1 MGICTCTEDQGK
13 SSENRAERSFS
24 SNFTRRIDKRSIDS
38 HRPTA
43 NPSEQPRFSLSLS
56 LSLDGN
62 PGVSTLNLA
71 TASRYF
77 AGVAKSFPLGRL
89 NWKQLDREIF
99 RYCFIVHKNGCL
111 QPGHPPKPR
120 ARQPST
126 LDPALSIDESYR
138 REMLSR
144 FSRVVFTVNNRLLF
158 PTLSPPPPP
167 HPPPHLENRKLHPV

>member
-13 SSENRAERSFS
+13 SSENRAERSFP
-24 SNFTRRIDKRSIDS
+24 SNFTQRIDKRSIDS

-43 NPSEQPRFSLSLS
+43 NPSEQPCFSLSLSLSLTLFLS

-99 RYCFIVHKNGCL
+99 RYCFIVYKNGCL
-111 QPGHPPKPR
+111 QPGHPRNPC
-120 ARQPST
+120 ACQPAT

-138 REMLSR
+138 RETLSPR
-144 FSRVVFTVNNRLLF
+144 FSCVVFTVNDWLLF
-158 PTLSPPPPP
+158 PPSSLPSKTA
-167 HPPPHLENRKLHPV
+167 

>member
-1 MGICTCTEDQGK
+1 MASAWGFARARKIK
-13 SSENRAERSFS
+13 ENQARIERK
-24 SNFTRRIDKRSIDS
+24 DRSRPILPRGSINDPSIVTVQRLIHQNS
-38 HRPTA
+38 HV
-43 NPSEQPRFSLSLS
+43 SLSLSLSLTLFLS

-99 RYCFIVHKNGCL
+99 RYCFIVYKNGCL
-111 QPGHPPKPR
+111 QPGHPRNPC
-120 ARQPST
+120 ACQPAT

-138 REMLSR
+138 RETLSPR
-144 FSRVVFTVNNRLLF
+144 FSCVVFTVNDWLLF
-158 PTLSPPPPP
+158 PPSSLPSKTA
-167 HPPPHLENRKLHPV
+167 